1 MIMSRRLTGWIALI
15 VLACTWPLA
24 ATVVV
29 PADLAEL
36 TRDARAIARGHVGAV
51 TGRWSDDRRTIE
63 TLVTLEVDR
72 YLKGAF
78 GATIDF
84 RVPGGDL
91 GRYRSIVVG
100 APQFAVGDQVV
111 VFLGASGPMVP
122 FVVGFNQGVYR
133 IAANS
138 SAEPVVTPPPLLPSA
153 QAQAVVRG
161 DAARR
166 PMPLADFEARVVA
179 LVRSAQ

>member
-1 MIMSRRLTGWIALI
+1 M
-15 VLACTWPLA
+15 
-24 ATVVV
+24 
-29 PADLAEL
+29 
-36 TRDARAIARGHVGAV
+36 
-51 TGRWSDDRRTIE
+51 
-63 TLVTLEVDR
+63 
-72 YLKGAF
+72 KGAF

-133 IAANS
+133 IATNS